1 MGSSLTRRSAFS
13 RTPSGHGTIT
23 GDTRA
28 MKPVHLVVLWHMHQP
43 QYRDPESSR
52 YVLPWTR
59 LHALKDYWG
68 MVDIMREFPRFHA
81 TFNVVPALGLQ
92 LEEYASGNF
101 NEPWFSL
108 AFKNAEELTREDKAE
123 ILARAFQ
130 VNHERLM
137 SRWPRFVEL
146 HEWSRPAGGAQALV
160 TFTPRDWRDL
170 QLLSQL
176 AWTEESWLQK
186 DPVVS
191 KLATKGKDFS
201 EKDKSALQQKQM
213 ELLRMVLP
221 AYREAA
227 QRGQIEISTTP
238 FYHPILPLICDSD
251 IARVANPGTPLPRR
265 AFRHPEDAREQLQR
279 ARAYHER
286 VFGGKPAGL
295 WPSEGSVSDQAL
307 AIAAE
312 EGFEWFGTDEGVL
325 GRTLNVGFFRDANGI
340 PANADRLYKP
350 WRVQLAGKGITGL
363 FRDHHLSDL
372 IGFVYGRMD
381 AKSAAA
387 DLHGRLR
394 HLGETVQSGLP
405 LTVCL
410 FLDGENAWEYY
421 PGNGRE
427 FLREFYGRIQGDQDF
442 RALTASEATAAAGE
456 IPAINGIFPASWI
469 NANFDV
475 WIGHSEDVA
484 AWELLWDAREAYGR
498 AVDAQKKG
506 QSGAPTETA
515 LKEAQESLLVSEG
528 SDWCWWYGPE
538 HSTANDAEFD
548 ALYRKHLTGV
558 YLALGQVAPEELAKP
573 IKRRPEHALQL
584 APMSL
589 LIVKVD
595 GRDTSYFEWLGA
607 GLYSPERR
615 GGSMHGRVYYL
626 HELRYGFEE
635 DRFCVRIDP
644 FLDALGELD
653 DPEFRI
659 TIGGAEELT
668 IVVNLVRG
676 HVQGFAVEK
685 GLVCLLNPKAVAEV
699 AFERILEVAIHK
711 DQINLTGQGKLRLGV
726 ALWHGGLPVDVLPA
740 AGFLDVLLGE
750 DHAAWLPE

>member
-1 MGSSLTRRSAFS
+1 
-13 RTPSGHGTIT
+13 
-23 GDTRA
+23 
-28 MKPVHLVVLWHMHQP
+28 MKRIHLVLLWHMHQP
-43 QYRDPESSR
+43 QYRDPESGR

-59 LHALKDYWG
+59 LHALKDYYG
-68 MVDIMREFPRFHA
+68 MVEMLREFPNFHA
-81 TFNVVPALGLQ
+81 TFNIVPALGIQ

-108 AFKNAEELTREDKAE
+108 AFKNADELTREDKSE
-123 ILARAFQ
+123 ILSRAFQ

-146 HEWSRPAGGAQALV
+146 YEWSRPASGAQALV
-160 TFTPRDWRDL
+160 TFTSRDWRDL

-176 AWTEESWLQK
+176 AWMEESWFQK
-186 DPVVS
+186 DELIARLS
-191 KLATKGKDFS
+191 TKGKDFT
-201 EKDKSALQQKQM
+201 EKDKLALKEEQQ
-213 ELLRMVLP
+213 ELLRLVLP

-227 QRGQIEISTTP
+227 SRSQIEISTTP
-238 FYHPILPLICDSD
+238 FYHPILPLISDSD
-251 IARVANPGTPLPRR
+251 VARVANPGTPLPRR
-265 AFRHPEDAREQLQR
+265 AFRHPEDAREQLQL
-279 ARAYHER
+279 ARKYHEKI
-286 VFGGKPAGL
+286 FAAKPAGL

-307 AIAAE
+307 SIAAQE
-312 EGFEWFGTDEGVL
+312 DFQWFGTDEGVL
-325 GRTLNVGFFRDANGI
+325 GRTLNVGFFRDSNGL
-340 PANADRLYKP
+340 PANAERLYKP
-350 WRVQLAGKGITGL
+350 WRVQLGANSITGL

-372 IGFVYGRMD
+372 VGFVYSRMD

-387 DLHGRLR
+387 DLHSRLR
-394 HLGETVQSGLP
+394 QLGEKVSGNEP
-405 LTVCL
+405 LTVSL

-427 FLREFYGRIQGDQDF
+427 FLREFYRRIQSDLDF
-442 RALTASEATAAAGE
+442 RALTASEAIAAAGE
-456 IPAINGIFPASWI
+456 IPTTTGIFPASWI

-498 AVDAQKKG
+498 AVEAHKKG
-506 QSGAPTETA
+506 RPGAPTETA
-515 LKEAQESLLVSEG
+515 LKVAHESLLAAEG

-548 ALYRKHLTGV
+548 ALYRKHLTAI

-573 IKRRPEHALQL
+573 IKRRPEHAVQL
-584 APMSL
+584 APTGFL
-589 LIVKVD
+589 RVKVD

-626 HELRYGFEE
+626 HELRYGFED

-644 FLDALGELD
+644 FADALCELE

-659 TIGGAEELT
+659 TIGAVEELT
-668 IVVNLVRG
+668 IVVKLLRG
-676 HVQGFAVEK
+676 RIQEFSVEK
-685 GLVCLLNPKAVAEV
+685 ERVCLLNPKSIAEA
-699 AFERILEVAIHK
+699 AFDRILEVAIQR
-711 DQINLTGQGKLRLGV
+711 DQLNLKGQTKLKLGV

-740 AGFLDVLLGE
+740 EGFLDVHLGE
-750 DHAAWLPE
+750 DSFAWPAV

>member
-1 MGSSLTRRSAFS
+1 
-13 RTPSGHGTIT
+13 
-23 GDTRA
+23 
-28 MKPVHLVVLWHMHQP
+28 
-43 QYRDPESSR
+43 
-52 YVLPWTR
+52 
-59 LHALKDYWG
+59 
-68 MVDIMREFPRFHA
+68 
-81 TFNVVPALGLQ
+81 
-92 LEEYASGNF
+92 
-101 NEPWFSL
+101 
-108 AFKNAEELTREDKAE
+108 
-123 ILARAFQ
+123 
-130 VNHERLM
+130 
-137 SRWPRFVEL
+137 L

-191 KLATKGKDFS
+191 KLATKGNDFS

-456 IPAINGIFPASWI
+456 IPTINGIFPASWI